1 MMMTIKKSPAFS
13 EAQCCENGKTK
24 SSNYETE
31 NSAYLSGQLIT
42 CIGNKRKL
50 LPFIGNAV
58 ELVRARLGKSK
69 LAVCD
74 LFSGSG
80 IVARFFKQ
88 YASLLIANDLEEYS
102 QVINTCYL
110 SNASEIDTEQL
121 AMVHENLLEGL
132 KEEQLSPG
140 FISRLY
146 APASGNIRKGE
157 RVFYTPLNARYLDTA
172 RALISGI
179 DRSLQP
185 CFIAPLL
192 SEASVHANTSGVFKG
207 FYKNRDTGI
216 GKFGGRRGDALSRIT
231 GRITLPF
238 PVFSRFECEYAV
250 YRDDANI
257 LAAGLPELD
266 IAYIDPP
273 YNQHPYGS
281 NYFMLNLIASY
292 REPSA
297 VSRVS
302 GIPPD
307 WNRSDYNR
315 PSAAA
320 DALRRLAETVPARF
334 LLISFNSEG
343 FIGYERMVEILDR
356 IGTVTVIEIPYNTFR
371 GSRNLNNRAIHV
383 TEYLYLVEKR
393 S

>member
-1 MMMTIKKSPAFS
+1 MTIRKKTIYSGSQYCESDAFL
-13 EAQCCENGKTK
+13 
-24 SSNYETE
+24 
-31 NSAYLSGQLIT
+31 SAQLIT

-50 LPFIGNAV
+50 LPFIGKAA
-58 ELVRARLGKSK
+58 ELVRTRLGRSN

-80 IVARFFKQ
+80 IVSRFLKQ

-102 QVINTCYL
+102 RIINTCYL
-110 SNASEIDTEQL
+110 SNPSEIDAEQL
-121 AMVHENLLEGL
+121 AAVHGNLLEGL
-132 KEEQLSPG
+132 REENLSPG
-140 FISRLY
+140 FISKLY
-146 APASGNIRKGE
+146 APVSSGNIRKGE
-157 RVFYTPLNARYLDTA
+157 RVFYTPENARYLDTA
-172 RALISGI
+172 RSLISGLEPA
-179 DRSLQP
+179 LQP
-185 CFIAPLL
+185 YFIAPLL
-192 SEASVHANTSGVFKG
+192 SEASVHANTAGVFKG
-207 FYKNRDTGI
+207 FYKNPATGI
-216 GKFGGRRGDALSRIT
+216 GKFGGSGGDALSRIT

-250 YRDDANI
+250 YREDANI
-257 LAAGLPELD
+257 LAARLPELD

-297 VSRVS
+297 VSRIS
-302 GIPPD
+302 GIPQD
-307 WNRSDYNR
+307 WNRSDYNK
-315 PSAAA
+315 PAAAA
-320 DALRRLAETVPARF
+320 DALRHLAQTVPARF

-343 FIGYERMVEILDR
+343 FIGYEQMVEILNT
-356 IGTVTVIEIPYNTFR
+356 IGGVTVIEVPYNTFR

-393 S
+393 